1 MRGID
6 TTQSAMFSYVSPE
19 QRVPK
24 DHPLRLIRPLC
35 DVALK
40 ALSREFDRMY
50 SDVGR
55 PSIAPEKLLRALLL
69 QILYAIRSERLLT
82 EQLDYNLLFRW
93 FAGLNMDDGVW
104 DATVFSK
111 NRDRML
117 KSDIAG
123 LFFKA
128 VVEEARVMGL
138 LSDEHFS
145 VDGTL
150 VEAWASQKSF
160 QRKDNRESGTPG
172 DGGNAAVDF
181 HGEQRTNETHESKT
195 DPDARLYRKGKG
207 KEAKLCYAGHV
218 VMENRNGLAVDGQ
231 ITKATGTA
239 ERDAAL
245 EMLADIADD
254 KRVTVG
260 TDKAYDT
267 NDFVEKTRA
276 MNVTPHVTQNTNG
289 RSSAID
295 GRTTRHEGYA
305 VSLRCRARIEEI
317 FGWLEDGRRPTKDA
331 LSRWGIGRLDVRT
344 EPGSLQSGPNAK
356 AASGC
361 RISSGSS
368 VSSGRKSL
376 VEHSQLLTKTS
387 QTGRQDRSWSNF
399 FQFRPCFLRKQ
410 SIFQQPAKAFCAA
423 FQPSKVLASQYKKV
437 AW

>member
-1 MRGID
+1 MLDARRLHRRSCCGRCCCKFCTRG
-6 TTQSAMFSYVSPE
+6 
-19 QRVPK
+19 
-24 DHPLRLIRPLC
+24 
-35 DVALK
+35 
-40 ALSREFDRMY
+40 
-50 SDVGR
+50 
-55 PSIAPEKLLRALLL
+55 
-69 QILYAIRSERLLT
+69 SERLLM

-245 EMLADIADD
+245 EMLADIADE

-267 NDFVEKTRA
+267 HD
-276 MNVTPHVTQNTNG
+276 
-289 RSSAID
+289 
-295 GRTTRHEGYA
+295 
-305 VSLRCRARIEEI
+305 
-317 FGWLEDGRRPTKDA
+317 
-331 LSRWGIGRLDVRT
+331 
-344 EPGSLQSGPNAK
+344 
-356 AASGC
+356 
-361 RISSGSS
+361 
-368 VSSGRKSL
+368 L
-376 VEHSQLLTKTS
+376 V
-387 QTGRQDRSWSNF
+387 
-399 FQFRPCFLRKQ
+399 
-410 SIFQQPAKAFCAA
+410 
-423 FQPSKVLASQYKKV
+423 
-437 AW
+437 

>member
-1 MRGID
+1 
-6 TTQSAMFSYVSPE
+6 MFSYVSPE

-24 DHPLRLIRPLC
+24 DHPLRQIRPLC

-50 SDVGR
+50 SDIGR

-69 QILYAIRSERLLT
+69 QILYTIRSERLLM

-93 FAGLNMDDGVW
+93 FVGLNMDDVVW

-117 KSDIAG
+117 ESDIAG
-123 LFFKA
+123 LFFQA

-150 VEAWASQKSF
+150 IEAWASQKSF
-160 QRKDNRESGTPG
+160 QKKDNGDSGKPTDGSNRE
-172 DGGNAAVDF
+172 GNF
-181 HGEQRTNETHESKT
+181 HGEQRTNQTHESKT

-218 VMENRNGLAVDGQ
+218 LMENRNGLAVDGQ
-231 ITKATGTA
+231 ITEATGTA
-239 ERDAAL
+239 EREAAL
-245 EMLADIADD
+245 EMMEEIAGDQ
-254 KRVTVG
+254 RVTVG

-267 NDFVEKTRA
+267 RDFVAQTRDL
-276 MNVTPHVTQNTNG
+276 NVTPHVTQNTNG

-295 GRTTRHEGYA
+295 GRTTRHEGYI

-317 FGWLEDGRRPTKDA
+317 FGWLKTVGGQRKTRYRGKQRVGWMFDLSLAAYNLIRMRKLLPDA
-331 LSRWGIGRLDVRT
+331 
-344 EPGSLQSGPNAK
+344 A
-356 AASGC
+356 
-361 RISSGSS
+361 
-368 VSSGRKSL
+368 
-376 VEHSQLLTKTS
+376 
-387 QTGRQDRSWSNF
+387 
-399 FQFRPCFLRKQ
+399 
-410 SIFQQPAKAFCAA
+410 
-423 FQPSKVLASQYKKV
+423 
-437 AW
+437 